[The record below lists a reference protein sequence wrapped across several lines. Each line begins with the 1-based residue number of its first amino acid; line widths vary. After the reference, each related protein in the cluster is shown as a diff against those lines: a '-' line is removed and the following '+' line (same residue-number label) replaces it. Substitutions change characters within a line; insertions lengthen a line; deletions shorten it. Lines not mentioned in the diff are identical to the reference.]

1 MKSFVLMLVSAFAL
15 LIFVALVVP
24 EDRDNSDSPSK
35 QIQENSESV
44 EMGNYRFECF
54 DGLCMSTYGTD
65 CDTPAD
71 TCDTIIY

>member
-1 MKSFVLMLVSAFAL
+1 
-15 LIFVALVVP
+15 
-24 EDRDNSDSPSK
+24 
-35 QIQENSESV
+35 
-44 EMGNYRFECF
+44 MGNYRFECF